1 MQYDYRC
8 VICGGEQSLQ
18 RSIHVEADNPVCCNQ
33 TMGRMYTVP
42 GVSFNASGFYS
53 TDNARR

>member
-8 VICGGEQSLQ
+8 VICGGEQTLE
-18 RSIHVEADNPVCCNQ
+18 RSIHAEADNPVCCGQ

-42 GVSFNASGFYS
+42 AIKFNAPGFYS
-53 TDNARR
+53 TGG